1 MGKQVVATDGRVIGH
16 RAELTRRRLLDA
28 TARVLADRGALDL
41 KVIDVTR
48 RIGSSPA
55 TFYQYFEGVEDAIL
69 TLAAEAGADLAALS
83 PLVSAEWDK
92 KNGLAKVREFVAA
105 FIDYWD
111 EHKAILRI
119 RNLRSEEGDAR
130 FRNLRLAANKLT
142 MDVFNGKVESGQAAG
157 RLPMELNADTT
168 AGAMMAVLERMAAF
182 HAGFEQRGV
191 APDDLIETV
200 ARIIYQTLTGFKAT

>member
-92 KNGLAKVREFVAA
+92 KNGLAKVREFVGA
-105 FIDYWD
+105 FIEYWD

-119 RNLRSEEGDAR
+119 RNLRSEEGDSR

-142 MDVFNGKVESGQAAG
+142 MDVFNDKVRAGQQAG
-157 RLPMELNADTT
+157 RLSMELNADTT

-191 APDDLIETV
+191 APGDLIETV
-200 ARIIYQTLTGFKAT
+200 ARILYQTLTGYKAT